1 MDEDDDGKDKSA
13 AEPDTAKG
21 DLSSKERDNLP
32 DSHFAYIDSGG
43 GRHLPVH
50 DEGHVK
56 SALGRFNQTQFESG
70 KAKKKAARKIL
81 ARAGSMGIDVDKDS
95 TVAQA
100 AKKSA
105 KLVKGDA
112 GECSTCHGTGKIME
126 GHRDCPDCG
135 PGDTA
140 KTVGG
145 QKPYHRDPDE
155 NVQCGACN
163 KYNAE
168 DARFCDQCGD
178 NLPQSAFKS
187 GSKACTGCGKNYHS
201 DSAAKFCEDC
211 GKKLPAVAAEKCG
224 PVPAPAGQH
233 IDPLPPHREPDGLDI
248 EAFEHDAGLPTVP
261 DAEVEVKTARKHAT
275 IGAPAA
281 EAVLHDLLCPAFSA
295 KALGN
300 AYPWL
305 ADVRD
310 AVDIGYWRDQ
320 AVDKAAGAPIDE
332 ARHATDLWRHAE
344 TLKDA
349 TPAELA
355 RVHDELH
362 KAFADANPG
371 PGHGLTPGSDFTP
384 GRFNRPA
391 VTAGH
396 ERPSPGPSEAPTA
409 PAKIPSGAPDSSDYH
424 RGPITAGHERP
435 SPGDSPG
442 SNSAVPAPG
451 STGAPGRVYY
461 TNVNRDTA
469 RSAMQSMHD
478 HIAQT
483 FPDLCPM
490 SHKTAEPAPAPR
502 PDLEPDVTKTAEPE
516 PVPPPQAGTDKTS
529 TVVTKAAVDGTI
541 TSPDLVKALAQIG
554 DLRAQLDKSRS
565 DHAELASRVEE
576 MAAAPDP
583 RYAPFKGI
591 VSGYPPARTPA
602 EPAQRR
608 PKSSIHSTGD
618 AAQRPHPDVAHRPGP
633 GNPRKRLQGDPAH
646 ARTPLG
652 APLPPR

>member
-1 MDEDDDGKDKSA
+1 M
-13 AEPDTAKG
+13 
-21 DLSSKERDNLP
+21 
-32 DSHFAYIDSGG
+32 
-43 GRHLPVH
+43 
-50 DEGHVK
+50 K

-100 AKKSA
+100 AKKAA

-112 GECSTCHGTGKIME
+112 GDCSTCKGSGKIME

-163 KYNAE
+163 KYNAD

-187 GSKACTGCGKNYHS
+187 GGKACSCGKNYHS

-211 GKKLPAVAAEKCG
+211 GKKLPTVAAEKCG

-261 DAEVEVKTARKHAT
+261 DAEVEVKTARKHAA
-275 IGAPAA
+275 IGAAAA

-295 KALGN
+295 KTLGV

-310 AVDIGYWRDQ
+310 AVDVGYWRDQ

-332 ARHATDLWRHAE
+332 ARHATDMWRHAE

-391 VTAGH
+391 ATAGH
-396 ERPSPGPSEAPTA
+396 ARLSPGPAEAPSA
-409 PAKIPSGAPDSSDYH
+409 PAKVPTSAPDAGDYH
-424 RGPITAGHERP
+424 RGPITEGHQRP

-442 SNSAVPAPG
+442 SNSKSPAPA

-490 SHKTAEPAPAPR
+490 SHKTAEPAAAVR

-529 TVVTKAAVDGTI
+529 TVVTKAAVDGAI
-541 TSPDLVKALAQIG
+541 TSPDLTKALAQIG

-602 EPAQRR
+602 EPASAVQ
-608 PKSSIHSTGD
+608 KAAST
-618 AAQRPHPDVAHRPGP
+618 AQGTLLNDLTNTWRTDP
-633 GNPRKRLQGDPAH
+633 DPATREN
-646 ARTPLG
+646 AYKAIQRMLG
-652 APLPPR
+652 LP